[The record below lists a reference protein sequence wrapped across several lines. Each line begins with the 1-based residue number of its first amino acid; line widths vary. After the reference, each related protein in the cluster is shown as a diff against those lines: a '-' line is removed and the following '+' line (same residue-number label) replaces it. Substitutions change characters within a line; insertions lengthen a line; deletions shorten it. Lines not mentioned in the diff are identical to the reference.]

1 MMEYAVVR
9 VEEERDGS
17 SVFIQ
22 FPKGADTNPATL
34 IWHDASGQPH
44 EFESYG
50 RLVCSSKPAGYTYWS
65 DDAGIEGVNVISLV

>member
-1 MMEYAVVR
+1 MEYAVVR

-22 FPKGADTNPATL
+22 FPKGADPNPATL
-34 IWHDASGQPH
+34 IWHDASGMPH

-50 RLVCSSKPAGYTYWS
+50 RLVCSSKPLGYTYWS

>member
-1 MMEYAVVR
+1 MEYSVVR

-22 FPKGADTNPATL
+22 FPEGVEPNPAVL
-34 IWHDASGQPH
+34 VWHDASGKPH
-44 EFESYG
+44 EFKSYG
-50 RLVCSSKPAGYTYWS
+50 RLVCSSKPRGYTYWS

>member
-1 MMEYAVVR
+1 MEYSVVR

-22 FPKGADTNPATL
+22 FSEGVEPNPAVL
-34 IWHDASGQPH
+34 VWHDASGKPH
-44 EFESYG
+44 EFKSYG
-50 RLVCSSKPAGYTYWS
+50 RLVCSSKPRGYTYWS